1 MDKQGERLRKT
12 EQIDYAT
19 LNDRIVMQ
27 AIESAGY
34 EMNKELT
41 AQLIQNKISRAKKIL
56 EDRKKQVD

>member
-1 MDKQGERLRKT
+1 
-12 EQIDYAT
+12 
-19 LNDRIVMQ
+19 MQ